1 MNNSALNIFKEQK
14 ERANKLLEKLLA
26 FINAGKDVNVNFDNN
41 IILKLER
48 AMQSI
53 QDNEVMKVAL
63 VGGFSDGKTSIVAS
77 WLEKYDSKTM
87 LISQQESSDAV
98 NVYSVD
104 NEMMLVDTPG
114 LYGFKEKYNPESK
127 EIEKF
132 KEITKKYVSEAHIV
146 LYVLDSKN
154 PIKESHREDLH
165 WLFRSLGLLNRTVF
179 VLSKFDEV
187 SDIEDEDDYSENL
200 SIKKAN
206 VISRL
211 KQIIALTVEE
221 EKEVA
226 IVGVSAN
233 PFGLGTEYWLNNLE
247 QLKMLSRID
256 TLQEAT
262 RDVILNNGGPF
273 KIAVETQ
280 KSIVKDIISVQL
292 PKIENQKNEMDR
304 AYFML
309 EGNYNTLKDNYNNT
323 KEAIITAQINI
334 KEFLVEYFNGLIL
347 RARGCDMDTFVDFL
361 VTEIGDDGELINTC
375 INIEVTRQTKNIYTK
390 IEQVQLQFNSDI
402 EHYNSIMGAM
412 ARDGFHWINMNK
424 EMINGKNL
432 KVVRD
437 GTVAIAE
444 KLGINV
450 SKTFKFKP
458 WGFTK
463 LANNL
468 CKTLA
473 VLEIA
478 VEAWDS
484 YDNYKKKQKFEEAVG
499 NLVQELIK
507 CRTAYINAF
516 APENI
521 DELFPEF
528 AELRN
533 VLENERKNIEEYND
547 FRERFDEWY
556 SEAEILE
563 VDYQAL

>member
-334 KEFLVEYFNGLIL
+334 KEFLVEYFNGLSL
-347 RARGCDMDTFVDFL
+347 RA
-361 VTEIGDDGELINTC
+361 
-375 INIEVTRQTKNIYTK
+375 
-390 IEQVQLQFNSDI
+390 
-402 EHYNSIMGAM
+402 
-412 ARDGFHWINMNK
+412 
-424 EMINGKNL
+424 
-432 KVVRD
+432 
-437 GTVAIAE
+437 
-444 KLGINV
+444 
-450 SKTFKFKP
+450 
-458 WGFTK
+458 
-463 LANNL
+463 
-468 CKTLA
+468 
-473 VLEIA
+473 
-478 VEAWDS
+478 
-484 YDNYKKKQKFEEAVG
+484 
-499 NLVQELIK
+499 
-507 CRTAYINAF
+507 
-516 APENI
+516 
-521 DELFPEF
+521 
-528 AELRN
+528 
-533 VLENERKNIEEYND
+533 
-547 FRERFDEWY
+547 
-556 SEAEILE
+556 
-563 VDYQAL
+563 